1 MNFADYL
8 KVLNKS
14 GLEIIK
20 NAKVGE
26 TVGFGAIVFTL
37 TKSDVDLI
45 KKAQVNDE
53 EVADA

>member
-37 TKSDVDLI
+37 TKSDVELI
-45 KKAQVNDE
+45 KKAQVNNE
-53 EVADA
+53 EVA

>member
-1 MNFADYL
+1 MKFADYL

-14 GLEIIK
+14 GLEFIK

-37 TKSDVDLI
+37 TKSDIDLI
-45 KKAQVNDE
+45 NRARVNDE
-53 EVADA
+53 EVV

>member
-14 GLEIIK
+14 GLEVIK

-45 KKAQVNDE
+45 NRAQVNDE
-53 EVADA
+53 EVV